1 MIVLDDFSNKIKLK
15 EKYRVVHWFAAPVTP
30 RVIELLDD
38 QRELFAGVIYI
49 STEANA
55 KVYFEEFMPAVY
67 AGALLVVAESVD
79 EINDWNEELTVF
91 ATEDK
96 LGSVFNKINSFISL
110 PPELDGSKK
119 LGKVWGQILGDPNL
133 STGEIRDMFR
143 TLPGIIEPFT
153 QLGIVTFPHAGT
165 KDIPYELVMR
175 RIQALLPNCCGTVR
189 DKELIFLLTYPDRR
203 FDYPFDFKQISAVLE
218 MYDGY
223 MAISNGTRDLSAL
236 RIIYYLNKRAI
247 GVAADVNVASG
258 ERVLTFERLGM
269 YVIIDMC
276 SKGFQSLTNSDALLY
291 LAHPVV
297 AALKR
302 HDLENNDDL
311 SAVLYYYLINERSIA
326 DTASMLHMHRNT
338 VMNKVKKMT
347 SQFKLNFDDRHLRQR
362 LIFSCQLMKFYD
374 EVSARPNFN
383 KDN

>member
-1 MIVLDDFSNKIKLK
+1 MLELNDFSNKINLT
-15 EKYRVVHWFAAPVTP
+15 EKYRVVHWSAPPVTP

-38 QRELFAGVIYI
+38 QKELFAGVIYI
-49 STEANA
+49 ATEADV
-55 KVYFEEFMPAVY
+55 KTYFENVAPTVY
-67 AGALLVVAESVD
+67 TGALLVAAEAAD
-79 EINDWNEELTVF
+79 EINDWDEELTVF
-91 ATEDK
+91 AAEDR
-96 LGSVFNKINSFISL
+96 LSAVFNKINSFISL

-119 LGKVWGQILGDPNL
+119 LGKVWSQILADPNL

-143 TLPGIIEPFT
+143 SLPGIVEPFT
-153 QLGIVTFPHAGT
+153 QLCIVTFPHAGT
-165 KDIPYELVMR
+165 KEIPYGLVMR

-223 MAISNGTRDLSAL
+223 MSISNGTRDLSAL
-236 RIIYYLNKRAI
+236 RIIYYLNKRVICIASEI
-247 GVAADVNVASG
+247 NVASG

-297 AALKR
+297 AAIKR
-302 HDLENNDDL
+302 HDIENNDDL
-311 SAVLYYYLINERSIA
+311 SAVLYFYLINERSIA
-326 DTASMLHMHRNT
+326 DTANVLHMHRNT

-347 SQFKLNFDDRHLRQR
+347 TQFKLNFDDRHLRQR

-374 EVSARPNFN
+374 EVSARPTFN
-383 KDN
+383 NNN

>member
-1 MIVLDDFSNKIKLK
+1 MLVLDDFSNKIMFK
-15 EKYRVVHWFAAPVTP
+15 EKYRVVHWFAPPVTP
-30 RVIELLDD
+30 RVIELLDE
-38 QRELFAGVIYI
+38 QKELFAGVIYI

-55 KVYFEEFMPAVY
+55 KVYFEDCSPEVY
-67 AGALLVVAESVD
+67 TGALLVVAESVD
-79 EINDWNEELTVF
+79 EMNDWNENLTVF
-91 ATEDK
+91 AAEDK
-96 LGSVFNKINSFISL
+96 LSSVFNKINSFISL

-119 LGKVWGQILGDPNL
+119 LGKVWGQILDNPNL

-153 QLGIVTFPHAGT
+153 QICIVTFPRAGT

-203 FDYPFDFKQISAVLE
+203 FDYPFDFKQIAAVLE

-223 MAISNGTRDLSAL
+223 MAVSNGTRDLSAL

-247 GVAADVNVASG
+247 GVASDVNVAQG

-302 HDLENNDDL
+302 HDIENNDDL
-311 SAVLYYYLINERSIA
+311 SAVLYFYLINERSIA
-326 DTASMLHMHRNT
+326 DTANVLHMHRNT
-338 VMNKVKKMT
+338 VMNKVKKIT
-347 SQFKLNFDDRHLRQR
+347 TQFKLNFEDRHLRQR

-374 EVSARPNFN
+374 EVSARPTYN
-383 KDN
+383 KNN